1 MSYDPDANIHC
12 TLNSWYTT
20 QQDFTAW
27 TITISNWTKSITI
40 LDRNLWATMTWWWKN
55 APVASY
61 WNYYQWWNNYGFPS
75 DPDATITTS
84 SDKVDTS
91 DYWPDNPYLD
101 STFIKW
107 SATYDSPLSNW
118 SSVHNDNLR
127 WGTWDDE
134 TNWRGLNSDNPITD
148 RQWPCPDWYHIP
160 SIWELDEL
168 AVMWYNNKYN
178 DNVSTWYLIEE
189 VSLQQEDVKVSAD
202 FAEDLF
208 IPFSSLRWLVDGSV
222 DTDYYGLLGNVWSSS
237 PYSEYW
243 FTFSLTILNWKS
255 GILKY
260 ALYTDVGNYRSDAL
274 PIRCFKDENETTSKI
289 LTLNIMSGENIISTW
304 INFSDETP
312 TSGQILDAINW
323 LSTEI
328 WLATGYHFQWYTD
341 DAWIET
347 GFDLNSAIASW
358 TITSSL
364 ALTWKVEPNKYTI
377 SFLDEEGT
385 EIMSGEFT
393 YDQESSLPTNT
404 TTKQWYTFKWWK
416 DGQWNIYSDWATIKN
431 LTTENGT
438 ILEFTPIW
446 EKISQPSAGGAWWS
460 SWWHSSH
467 TVKPDPEVQENT
479 HGSWDE
485 IWHWSAELQNG
496 YSQEMNDAYQFA
508 YKHGITTMD
517 SIQKADM
524 EWWLTRIAMAKML
537 AYYAINILSMKPD
550 ETRINKFRDV
560 TEKLD
565 SEYDNWV
572 DLAYQLWIM
581 WINMPNNRFRPFDLV
596 TRAEFGTALSRMLY
610 KLADGDKVYYSTH
623 LKKLKE
629 EKIINNDNPNLRELR
644 GYVMIMLMRTTM
656 TGENLQHYLQWTWF
670 LDYEDNLTSQ
680 EVEHYFTEAYGMW
693 KIYYKIWD
701 LQRLLKYL
709 WFYNWKINN
718 TYDKN
723 TVNAVYD
730 FQVAM
735 WILDSDDTKNPARWY
750 LWPETRDA
758 LNQKRAEFK

>member
-1 MSYDPDANIHC
+1 MKNVVSADNWIEYNPDANIHC

-20 QQDFTAW
+20 QQDFVAW
-27 TITISNWTKSITI
+27 TITISDWTKNITI
-40 LDRNLWATMTWWWKN
+40 LDRNLWATEIGWWTW
-55 APVASY
+55 ASTWSY
-61 WNYYQWWNNYGFPS
+61 GYYFQRWNNYGFSP
-75 DPDATITTS
+75 DPNATITVTWTKIDAS
-84 SDKVDTS
+84 A
-91 DYWPDNPYLD
+91 YWPDNPYSSD
-101 STFIKW
+101 VFVKI
-107 SATYDSPLSNW
+107 LSDW
-118 SSVHNDNLR
+118 SSARNDNLR
-127 WGTWDDE
+127 WWGWDDE
-134 TNWRGLNSDNPITD
+134 TNWYGLTSDSPITG
-148 RQWPCPDWYHIP
+148 RQWPCPEWYHIP
-160 SIWELDEL
+160 SLWDRNELVVL
-168 AVMWYNNKYN
+168 WYNNKY
-178 DNVSTWYLIEE
+178 DADLVTGDYSYIIK
-189 VSLQQEDVKVSAD
+189 EDAPISID
-202 FAEDLF
+202 LSEDLL
-208 IPFSSLRWLVDGSV
+208 IPFAWFREADTTDVLAVGSWVYSWTSSPDDIYWVNLNLQRGSRGNPRRPYYMITY
-222 DTDYYGLLGNVWSSS
+222 DIDYRAYGLTL
-237 PYSEYW
+237 
-243 FTFSLTILNWKS
+243 
-255 GILKY
+255 
-260 ALYTDVGNYRSDAL
+260 
-274 PIRCFKDENETTSKI
+274 RCFKDENENTSKT

-312 TSGQILDAINW
+312 TSGQVLEAINW
-323 LSTEI
+323 LSTEVE
-328 WLATGYHFQWYTD
+328 LATGYHFQWYTD
-341 DAWIET
+341 DAWVET
-347 GFDLNSAIASW
+347 AFDLDSAIASW

-377 SFLDEEGT
+377 SFLDEEGV

-393 YDQESSLPTNT
+393 YDQESSLPVNT

-416 DGQWNIYSDWATIKN
+416 DGQWNIYSDWATINN

-438 ILEFTPIW
+438 ILEFTPIR
-446 EKISQPSAGGAWWS
+446 EEISQPSAGGAWWS
-460 SWWHSSH
+460 SWWWHSSH
-467 TVKPDPEVQENT
+467 TAKPDPEVQENT

-485 IWHWSAELQNG
+485 IGHWSAELQNG

-508 YKHGITTMD
+508 YEHGITTMD
-517 SIQKADM
+517 SIQKANM

-565 SEYDNWV
+565 SEYDDWV

-610 KLADGDKVYYSTH
+610 KLADGDRVYYSTH

-629 EKIINNDNPNLRELR
+629 EKIINNDNPSLRELR
-644 GYVMIMLMRTTM
+644 WYVMIMLMRTTM
-656 TGENLQHYLQWTWF
+656 TGEDLQHYLQWTGF
-670 LDYEDNLTSQ
+670 SDYEDNLTSQ

-709 WFYNWKINN
+709 WFYNWNINN

-723 TVNAVYD
+723 TINAVYD

-735 WILDSDDTKNPARWY
+735 WILDSSDTKNPARWY